1 MRRAEF
7 LSVFGLLVFAAVFAW
22 YAQELPIG
30 WVKGSGPGGGFFPF
44 WLSVMMGA
52 VAVAVGVQELLK
64 GSAPRRAVQPFFT
77 EGGLRQ
83 VLLIAVPGFIMVSL
97 IDVISTY
104 VAAALF
110 LFYYT
115 RLIGK
120 HSWPIVLLVTVA
132 VPVGVFLLFEKFLLI
147 PLPKGYLD
155 ELFYVFY

>member
-1 MRRAEF
+1 MRRAE
-7 LSVFGLLVFAAVFAW
+7 LACAFGLMALAAIFAW

-30 WVKGSGPGGGFFPF
+30 WVTGSGPGGGFFPF
-44 WLSVMMGA
+44 WLSVIMGTIAA
-52 VAVAVGVQELLK
+52 VVGVQELLK
-64 GSAPRRAVQPFFT
+64 GSAPRQAAQRFFA

-83 VLLIAVPGFIMVSL
+83 VLLIAIPGFIMVAL

-104 VAAALF
+104 LAAIIF

-115 RLIGK
+115 RGVGK

-132 VPVGVFLLFEKFLLI
+132 VPVGIFLLFEKFLLI

-155 ELFYVFY
+155 ELFYILY